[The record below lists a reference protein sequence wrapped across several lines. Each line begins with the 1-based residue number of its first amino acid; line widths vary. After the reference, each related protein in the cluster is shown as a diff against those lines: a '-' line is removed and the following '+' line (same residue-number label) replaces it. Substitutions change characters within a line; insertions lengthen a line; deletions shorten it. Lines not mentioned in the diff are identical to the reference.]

1 MQVLYERCAGIDVHK
16 KSVTVCL
23 VTPGQRGEPKKE
35 KRTFGAV
42 TRDLLALADWLSES
56 GCTHVAIESTGVYW
70 KPVVRHE
77 ALCDREGMKGPL
89 GEAVAA
95 VS

>member
-23 VTPGQRGEPKKE
+23 TTPGPRGEVKRE
-35 KRTFGAV
+35 TRTFGTM
-42 TRDLLALADWLSES
+42 TRDLLQLLDWLVEA

-70 KPVVRHE
+70 KPI
-77 ALCDREGMKGPL
+77 
-89 GEAVAA
+89 
-95 VS
+95 